1 MAGRWVLWPLCWGSP
16 PSQAGSWGAAVSSHL
31 WGGFGEPGGAA
42 LLAKQRLPQRLCA
55 SLRISHGIPITH
67 RSRLL
72 VGWGAGVPPCC
83 PMDRLCLCGDF
94 PGAALPGSAQVA
106 AASGTGMGHYKDR
119 SGTGCGRRFPC
130 AAEMSWVS
138 QPRCHRHGVRE
149 RGCAML
155 GFPHAQEASQAPKG
169 HYRLLVPRW
178 DPWHPPSPRPQ
189 CGPTAGGTCGA
200 VPGPQ
205 PREGARLTPSPAGGE
220 RRGES
225 SSAFLQN
232 SLLSSTVPVGA
243 SKSSLYPS
251 RGTQLHRW
259 LRGWVSPCVG
269 APAGMCSQGREVHVI
284 SPARSMA

>member
-178 DPWHPPSPRPQ
+178 DPLAPTQPPAAVRPHCRWDMWGCPRPAATGRGEAHTLPGWRRKEVKAALHFCKTLSPQ
-189 CGPTAGGTCGA
+189 ARCPWVLLKAPCTQAEAPSCTDGCGA
-200 VPGPQ
+200 GSPLAWEPLQGCA
-205 PREGARLTPSPAGGE
+205 ARAGK
-220 RRGES
+220 
-225 SSAFLQN
+225 F
-232 SLLSSTVPVGA
+232 
-243 SKSSLYPS
+243 
-251 RGTQLHRW
+251 
-259 LRGWVSPCVG
+259 
-269 APAGMCSQGREVHVI
+269 M
-284 SPARSMA
+284 